1 MWHKSDRHPELSA
14 CKGEGGGKRHPIGL
28 PGLVTL
34 TWGGSVVQRSLPHQG
49 DTRQNTTTLPRV
61 WVCTQLH
68 FLCTQKI
75 HSGLKT
81 PLNKNTA
88 RNTVREGTMSC
99 LALSKA
105 LSWGWTCQ
113 QTFGHCNLWALGS
126 AFLPSHHQSEVKA
139 LFLECLEIR
148 LSHTTRFVCK
158 LKVLGWRSFLGGFN

>member
-1 MWHKSDRHPELSA
+1 MFGWSFLTPLLSITSFPIWLIFPVHLLLNLLMWHKSDRHPEISA
-14 CKGEGGGKRHPIGL
+14 CKGAGGRKRHPISL
-28 PGLVTL
+28 PGPITL

-61 WVCTQLH
+61 WVCTQLD

-88 RNTVREGTMSC
+88 RNTAREGTMWC
-99 LALSKA
+99 FALSEA

-113 QTFGHCNLWALGS
+113 QTFGYRSLWALGS
-126 AFLPSHHQSEVKA
+126 AFLPSHHQS
-139 LFLECLEIR
+139 
-148 LSHTTRFVCK
+148 
-158 LKVLGWRSFLGGFN
+158 